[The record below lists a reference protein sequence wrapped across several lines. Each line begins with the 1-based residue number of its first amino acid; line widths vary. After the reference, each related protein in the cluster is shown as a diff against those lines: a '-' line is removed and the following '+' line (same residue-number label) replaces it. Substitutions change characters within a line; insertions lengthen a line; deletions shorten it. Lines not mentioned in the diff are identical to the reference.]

1 VGEPLN
7 TEQLELDLKR
17 IYGLG
22 YYETV
27 SYSLEPLPQG
37 GAGLL
42 IQARRKSWGPNY
54 LSFGLNYEDNFE
66 NKTDFNLAASLR
78 MTELNALGAE
88 YRRGAVL
95 HRL

>member
-1 VGEPLN
+1 MLIGKGFNALSTGVLYV
-7 TEQLELDLKR
+7 R
-17 IYGLG
+17 SG
-22 YYETV
+22 Y
-27 SYSLEPLPQG
+27 
-37 GAGLL
+37 
-42 IQARRKSWGPNY
+42 Y